1 MNCPPPSKC
10 TEREFNT
17 TKYIVSNCNV
27 IEVTLTQKQ
36 NTDCTTEF
44 VSLLDAD
51 GNSYP
56 ENSEFVSVNNQISRV
71 VIEGIST
78 CASDAMS
85 GSTIPTVQDCD
96 GNDAVPVHDTCAIE
110 ILRKIEAGL
119 QSAPSDTALLEGI
132 TRIEALLQTIAAN
145 TVPVV
150 KNIVQLSTVIQSLD
164 NGISDFVDVTMALD
178 STKEYSLNVIGYELF
193 PLVQTSVNRQDSTTV
208 RVVVE
213 NQSGNVI
220 PATTILITATSLN

>member
-1 MNCPPPSKC
+1 MNRILVWYRVDNGPIMQGYA
-10 TEREFNT
+10 ERT
-17 TKYIVSNCNV
+17 CSGDV
-27 IEVTLTQKQ
+27 IFDSVDSVT
-36 NTDCTTEF
+36 
-44 VSLLDAD
+44 
-51 GNSYP
+51 P
-56 ENSEFVSVNNQISRV
+56 
-71 VIEGIST
+71 IEGAAAIPAPALPAET
-78 CASDAMS
+78 RIAPTAYDCY
-85 GSTIPTVQDCD
+85 GQPTIR
-96 GNDAVPVHDTCAIE
+96 VHDTCAIE

-119 QSAPSDTALLEGI
+119 QSASSDTALLEGI

-150 KNIVQLSTVIQSLD
+150 KNIVQLSTGIQSLD
-164 NGISDFVDVTMALD
+164 SGISDFVDVTMALD

>member
-1 MNCPPPSKC
+1 MARSLVWYRVGNGPIMQGYA
-10 TEREFNT
+10 ERT
-17 TKYIVSNCNV
+17 CSGDV
-27 IEVTLTQKQ
+27 IFDSVDSVT
-36 NTDCTTEF
+36 
-44 VSLLDAD
+44 
-51 GNSYP
+51 P
-56 ENSEFVSVNNQISRV
+56 
-71 VIEGIST
+71 IEGAAAIPAPALPAET
-78 CASDAMS
+78 RIAPTAYDCY
-85 GSTIPTVQDCD
+85 GQPTIR
-96 GNDAVPVHDTCAIE
+96 VHDTCAIE

-150 KNIVQLSTVIQSLD
+150 KNIVQLSTAIQSL
-164 NGISDFVDVTMALD
+164 
-178 STKEYSLNVIGYELF
+178 EYSLNVIGYELF

>member
-1 MNCPPPSKC
+1 MSRYAVTYRIDGGPGLSGWAERTCNSVNVYANKDDMTPVAGATIVTYSDVP
-10 TEREFNT
+10 TEVHVVPT
-17 TKYIVSNCNV
+17 TKDCNG
-27 IEVTLTQKQ
+27 Q
-36 NTDCTTEF
+36 
-44 VSLLDAD
+44 
-51 GNSYP
+51 P
-56 ENSEFVSVNNQISRV
+56 
-71 VIEGIST
+71 
-78 CASDAMS
+78 
-85 GSTIPTVQDCD
+85 TIR
-96 GNDAVPVHDTCAIE
+96 VHDTCAIE

>member
-1 MNCPPPSKC
+1 MSCCPSGFSYGAPVCVALSTGEPVQYKTKINSDQSITYVDSAGVESSSLPVGSSVINCS
-10 TEREFNT
+10 
-17 TKYIVSNCNV
+17 
-27 IEVTLTQKQ
+27 
-36 NTDCTTEF
+36 
-44 VSLLDAD
+44 
-51 GNSYP
+51 
-56 ENSEFVSVNNQISRV
+56 QISWV
-71 VIEGIST
+71 ANQP
-78 CASDAMS
+78 ASD
-85 GSTIPTVQDCD
+85 GQELPIGVDCD
-96 GNDAVPVHDTCAIE
+96 NAPAMKTFDPCAIE

>member
-1 MNCPPPSKC
+1 MGNKCIGEVDIFAAKDGIYVSDPSCYVVGSDVVKYSKKS
-10 TEREFNT
+10 T
-17 TKYIVSNCNV
+17 TIDGVTTVTYIDEAGVETASLPV
-27 IEVTLTQKQ
+27 GAEQI
-36 NTDCTTEF
+36 DCSKVVF
-44 VSLLDAD
+44 V
-51 GNSYP
+51 GNST
-56 ENSEFVSVNNQISRV
+56 
-71 VIEGIST
+71 GG
-78 CASDAMS
+78 

>member
-1 MNCPPPSKC
+1 MLFVLARSAYRLYRHDSIISNITGVWMNRVLVWYRVDNGPIMQGYA
-10 TEREFNT
+10 ERTCSGDLIFDS
-17 TKYIVSNCNV
+17 VDS
-27 IEVTLTQKQ
+27 VT
-36 NTDCTTEF
+36 
-44 VSLLDAD
+44 
-51 GNSYP
+51 P
-56 ENSEFVSVNNQISRV
+56 
-71 VIEGIST
+71 IEGAAAIPAPALPAET
-78 CASDAMS
+78 RIAPTAYDCY
-85 GSTIPTVQDCD
+85 GQPTIR
-96 GNDAVPVHDTCAIE
+96 VHDTSAIE
-110 ILRKIEAGL
+110 RLRKIEAG
-119 QSAPSDTALLEGI
+119 
-132 TRIEALLQTIAAN
+132 LQTIAAN